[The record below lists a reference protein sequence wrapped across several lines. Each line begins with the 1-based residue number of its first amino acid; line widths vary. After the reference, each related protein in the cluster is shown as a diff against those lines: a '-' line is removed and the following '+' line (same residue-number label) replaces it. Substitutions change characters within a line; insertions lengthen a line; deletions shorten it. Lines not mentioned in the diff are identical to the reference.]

1 MAANTVL
8 LNTPM
13 LSNSPFRAALAG
25 VRPAQTPVWFM
36 RQAGRSLP
44 EYRAARA
51 GVGMLTAC
59 TTPDLVAEITLQP
72 VRRHDVDAAVF
83 FSDIVIPLYLCG
95 AGIDMVDGIGPV
107 LDPPVC
113 GVADVERLVGLEVSD
128 WGVIEDAAALVRRE
142 LAFEKVLLG
151 FAGAPFTLASYLIE
165 SGQPGVSK
173 AQRRACLRTR
183 EFMRCQPEAWA
194 KLATWCARLSGE
206 FLAAQIRGGAEAV
219 QLFDSWV
226 GVLTESEYREYAQPY
241 TRMALKAAKG
251 VNHVNFAVA
260 ASHLLE
266 ALGETADV
274 VSVGTDIS
282 LKAAAAR
289 LPGKVLQGNLNPEL
303 LVAATTGDSGMAPH
317 EPESGTGGE
326 GDGGTCGAPHGKTSS
341 TSTIK
346 MFSAKEKLWQDAEA
360 VLEAGRAA
368 PAHIFNLGHG
378 VIPETDPGLLTEL
391 VARVHAWRP
400 AGI

>member
-1 MAANTVL
+1 MF
-8 LNTPM
+8 
-13 LSNSPFRAALAG
+13 SNSPFRAAMNGL
-25 VRPAQTPVWFM
+25 RPLQTPVWFM

-44 EYRAARA
+44 EYRELRA
-51 GVGMLTAC
+51 GVPMLQAC
-59 TTPDLVAEITLQP
+59 TTPEMAAEITLQP

-95 AGIDMVDGIGPV
+95 TGVDMVHGIGPV
-107 LDPPVC
+107 LDPPLRS
-113 GVADVERLVGLEVSD
+113 VADVERLVELEVAD
-128 WGVIEDAAALVRRE
+128 WSVIEDAAAMVRRE

-165 SGQPGVSK
+165 SGSGGDK
-173 AQRRACLRTR
+173 AQRRACVRTR
-183 EFMRCQPEAWA
+183 DFMRREPEAWA
-194 KLATWCARLSGE
+194 KLATWCARLSGQ

-219 QLFDSWV
+219 QLFDSWAGALSV
-226 GVLTESEYREYAQPY
+226 AEYREYAQPY
-241 TRMALKAAKG
+241 TRMTLAAAKG

-274 VSVGTDIS
+274 VSVGGDIS
-282 LKAAAAR
+282 LDVAVKL
-289 LPGKVLQGNLNPEL
+289 LPGKVLQGNLDPEL
-303 LVAATTGDSGMAPH
+303 LVQSDP
-317 EPESGTGGE
+317 
-326 GDGGTCGAPHGKTSS
+326 
-341 TSTIK
+341 
-346 MFSAKEKLWQDAEA
+346 KENLWQAAEA

-368 PAHIFNLGHG
+368 PAHIFNLAHG

-400 AGI
+400 HATE

>member
-107 LDPPVC
+107 LDSPVRS
-113 GVADVERLVGLEVSD
+113 VADVERLVGLEVSD
-128 WGVIEDAAALVRRE
+128 WSVIEDAAALGRRE

-183 EFMRCQPEAWA
+183 EFMRCQPQAWA

-241 TRMALKAAKG
+241 TRMALEAAKG

-274 VSVGTDIS
+274 VSVGVDIS
-282 LKAAAAR
+282 LDTAAAR
-289 LPGKVLQGNLNPEL
+289 LPETVLQGNLDPEL
-303 LVAATTGDSGMAPH
+303 LIQSDS
-317 EPESGTGGE
+317 
-326 GDGGTCGAPHGKTSS
+326 
-341 TSTIK
+341 
-346 MFSAKEKLWQDAEA
+346 EKIWSEA
-360 VLEAGRAA
+360 DKVLQAGQAA

-378 VIPETDPGLLTEL
+378 VKPETDPGLLTEL

-400 AGI
+400 VLI